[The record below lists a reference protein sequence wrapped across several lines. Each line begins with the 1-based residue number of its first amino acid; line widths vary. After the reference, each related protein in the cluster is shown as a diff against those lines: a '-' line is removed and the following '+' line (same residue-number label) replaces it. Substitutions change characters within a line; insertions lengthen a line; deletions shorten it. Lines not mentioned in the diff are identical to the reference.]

1 MNPHKKEESSFCS
14 DSGWLCVWGPHSP
27 SVDFSVWMAAS
38 RLSLKIPEKRGP
50 IMLGGQ
56 QNTMGLLEQ
65 SVEDQLGEVWLQ
77 YD

>member
-1 MNPHKKEESSFCS
+1 MSNSFYSKCALLQFGGKKGAVGGKLTSFSIPAFLPC
-14 DSGWLCVWGPHSP
+14 PY
-27 SVDFSVWMAAS
+27 
-38 RLSLKIPEKRGP
+38 SLFTDTGP

>member
-1 MNPHKKEESSFCS
+1 MSGVLTPQVLIFP
-14 DSGWLCVWGPHSP
+14 SGWQLADS
-27 SVDFSVWMAAS
+27 
-38 RLSLKIPEKRGP
+38 SLKIPEKRGP

>member
-1 MNPHKKEESSFCS
+1 MNPHKKEESSFC
-14 DSGWLCVWGPHSP
+14 LCVWLPVSGVLTPQVLIFP
-27 SVDFSVWMAAS
+27 SGWQLADSVS
-38 RLSLKIPEKRGP
+38 RYQKKRGP